1 MAFKAGKCAEP
12 PRMAQVTIMFSAC
25 DEPFLE
31 DYLVG
36 PLPVSENTTAVP
48 YSFRTTK
55 GTSRITNYDA
65 DADKT
70 QEFIVATAQTCD
82 DIITDLLGAPADS
95 WDIWGI
101 DPLWHEDGRVISAPA
116 FLHAFTS
123 FRADPACLH
132 GTDWVGFWGI
142 PETVFDGETLLPQGL
157 YMKFD
162 VTGRDPSQWSFL
174 G

>member
-1 MAFKAGKCAEP
+1 MAFKAGTCDEP

-48 YSFRTTK
+48 YSYRTTK

-70 QEFIVATAQTCD
+70 QDFIVATAQTCD

-101 DPLWHEDGRVISAPA
+101 DPLWHEDGRVISTRSF
-116 FLHAFTS
+116 FLRRFS
-123 FRADPACLH
+123 RRSERADLASSAK
-132 GTDWVGFWGI
+132 
-142 PETVFDGETLLPQGL
+142 Q
-157 YMKFD
+157 
-162 VTGRDPSQWSFL
+162 TGSASGASPRPSLTARPSSHKVST
-174 G
+174 

>member
-1 MAFKAGKCAEP
+1 MAFKAGKCDEP

-70 QEFIVATAQTCD
+70 QEFLVATAQTCD

-116 FLHAFTS
+116 SFWALFTS
-123 FRADPACLH
+123 FRADLASSA
-132 GTDWVGFWGI
+132 
-142 PETVFDGETLLPQGL
+142 EQ
-157 YMKFD
+157 
-162 VTGRDPSQWSFL
+162 TGSASGASPRPSLTARPSSRKVST
-174 G
+174 

>member
-70 QEFIVATAQTCD
+70 QDFIVATAQTCD

-101 DPLWHEDGRVISAPA
+101 DPLWHEDGRVISTPASFFLGAFHVLRRELTSPA
-116 FLHAFTS
+116 FA
-123 FRADPACLH
+123 
-132 GTDWVGFWGI
+132 
-142 PETVFDGETLLPQGL
+142 EQ
-157 YMKFD
+157 
-162 VTGRDPSQWSFL
+162 TGSASGASPRPSLTERPSSRKVST
-174 G
+174 